1 MAFCSDCRSLS
12 IDYLRLGDYP
22 WKGDLVKLKDAAEN
36 DCPLCLLCWTGFQRH
51 CGEDIQEHMV
61 TIRNRKQKGRD
72 LQIYMVLLCNEAE
85 YDQDLAYCDGRT
97 FSPCE
102 IEVRIGPDPKS
113 PYDHPFLRTTR
124 LCVFAEPGT
133 CQDTRSFEI
142 LLSIDDF
149 SRNFGGEIHSR
160 KAFCS
165 KRGYR

>member
-1 MAFCSDCRSLS
+1 ML
-12 IDYLRLGDYP
+12 
-22 WKGDLVKLKDAAEN
+22 
-36 DCPLCLLCWTGFQRH
+36 
-51 CGEDIQEHMV
+51 
-61 TIRNRKQKGRD
+61 TIRNREQKGRD

-85 YDQDLAYCDGRT
+85 YDQELAYCDGRT

-113 PYDHPFLRTTR
+113 SYDNPFLRTTR
-124 LCVFAEPGT
+124 LCVFAESGT
-133 CQDTRSFEI
+133 CQDTRNFET

-149 SRNFGGEIHSR
+149 SRKFGGEIHSW